1 MAVGGLIALLGLGE
15 QARWQRLME
24 TDSLPATWTVP
35 LYAEYFALPMLCSR
49 PQKSAMLPFVSFGIQ
64 ISFAFAVQMV
74 FGVKADEY
82 GGAEL
87 LRAMSLG
94 VFSRLDALLVLIW
107 LISGLFRICLLS
119 YLIHGFY
126 SALKKE
132 VPPC

>member
-1 MAVGGLIALLGLGE
+1 MAALDGDRFPPGHMDR
-15 QARWQRLME
+15 AIVCRI
-24 TDSLPATWTVP
+24 
-35 LYAEYFALPMLCSR
+35 LCAANAVFQTSKKR
-49 PQKSAMLPFVSFGIQ
+49 NAPFVSFGIQ
-64 ISFAFAVQMV
+64 ISFSFAVQMV